1 VDAMMLSLLISL
13 SCQQYSDDMLYP
25 LSVYS
30 NSRGSGPAIEIPAR
44 VLGEDIRWLCEV
56 QPNQTLGWALELIH
70 RADCLTQAEDGYAV
84 RYQY

>member
-13 SCQQYSDDMLYP
+13 SCQQFSDDMLYP

>member
-1 VDAMMLSLLISL
+1 MDAMMLSLLISL

-70 RADCLTQAEDGYAV
+70 RADCLTQAEVGYAV

>member
-1 VDAMMLSLLISL
+1 MDAMMLSLLISL
-13 SCQQYSDDMLYP
+13 SCQQFSDDMLYP